1 MVTRAKRIAGI
12 ASLYLVMITI
22 VIWMTFQAR
31 SAVMTSVAASPRAQ
45 AEWTKWREDVESGA
59 VPDDGAV
66 SRRTPKS
73 TEPPWLV
80 LMRDH
85 FAVCLTAAIVFS
97 SLLFA
102 VTAFFVA
109 AVARTR

>member
-1 MVTRAKRIAGI
+1 MVTQSRRIAVI
-12 ASLYLVMITI
+12 VAFYAAMVAV

-31 SAVMTSVAASPRAQ
+31 KAVMAGADASPRAQ
-45 AEWTKWREDVESGA
+45 DEWTRWREDVKSGA
-59 VPDDGAV
+59 VPDDGV
-66 SRRTPKS
+66 ITRRTPKS

-85 FAVCLTAAIVFS
+85 FAVCLAAAVIFS

-102 VTAFFVA
+102 VTAFFIA
-109 AVARTR
+109 AVRY